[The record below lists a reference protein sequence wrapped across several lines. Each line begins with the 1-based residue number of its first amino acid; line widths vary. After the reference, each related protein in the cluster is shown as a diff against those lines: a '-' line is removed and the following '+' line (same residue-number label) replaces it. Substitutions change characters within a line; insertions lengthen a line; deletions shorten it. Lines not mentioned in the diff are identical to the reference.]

1 MQQQIKCN
9 KSFPV
14 IEDVFSRLCGVGY
27 TRARG
32 NSRFRSESPQL
43 RENCMNGREI
53 LQSFHAGWWEAGLND
68 SDGDLNC
75 IRIK

>member
-1 MQQQIKCN
+1 
-9 KSFPV
+9 
-14 IEDVFSRLCGVGY
+14 
-27 TRARG
+27 
-32 NSRFRSESPQL
+32 
-43 RENCMNGREI
+43 MNGRKI